1 MLRIFLNC
9 DDRRWPED
17 ILINKEDMTGD
28 GRNVFQG
35 RILDIIDH
43 GLYYDVTATSGR
55 LMFKAEL
62 SKSDLVQPGLPAKK
76 KVRIQIP
83 PSAIHVL

>member
-1 MLRIFLNC
+1 
-9 DDRRWPED
+9 
-17 ILINKEDMTGD
+17 MTGD

-35 RILDIIDH
+35 RILDIIDR

-55 LMFKAEL
+55 LMFKAVL
-62 SKSDLVQPGLPAKK
+62 NNSDLVQPGFPAKK